1 MQVCLV
7 QHALQMQSRLNLNER
22 TIQHWNLAHQFISG
36 QYDFYVFS
44 VGGVKQGVRQTPLQ
58 AGSFCV
64 AAVCRQKIGAKHQ
77 KQSKKEND
85 KRYKHLDLHLLEEHT
100 GQLEA
105 ARLEPL
111 GKTWANSGGTEAP
124 DDLSLRVDARSFVH
138 EYLLHGYRLALH
150 AGDF

>member
-7 QHALQMQSRLNLNER
+7 QHALEVKGRLNLNER
-22 TIQHWNLAHQFISG
+22 TIQPGNLAHQFISG

-44 VGGVKQGVRQTPLQ
+44 VGGVKQGVRQTLLQ

-85 KRYKHLDLHLLEEHT
+85 KRYKHRDYISSKNTRGNWRPH
-100 GQLEA
+100 
-105 ARLEPL
+105 
-111 GKTWANSGGTEAP
+111 
-124 DDLSLRVDARSFVH
+124 DLSRSAKRGRIPV
-138 EYLLHGYRLALH
+138 G
-150 AGDF
+150 